1 MKGVDASYSY
11 EGYNTY
17 GMDTL
22 QPYRCEIVALADN
35 C

>member
-11 EGYNTY
+11 EGCNTY

-22 QPYRCEIVALADN
+22 QCHINAKSLL
-35 C
+35 